1 MSSDDLLRAQ
11 RSLGR
16 ALDQA
21 RAGEDRALAQQVREA
36 GERLTRLLDGL
47 LRLSRMHQPENHA
60 FDQPTLETTAV
71 LRRLHDLLGVVRLV
85 TVSDQVYVNDVR
97 IRFDE
102 RIGSIDHLRD
112 DLARHG
118 AGGLRFEVPID
129 DPAVR
134 SLIRLLS
141 AAESCPRERFAA
153 QLQAAGLVAVTPLAF
168 HRFEVGTGNAAPS
181 SRASARDL
189 TGRLTTMVGEAWDA
203 MAGGRPPNP
212 LPLRRIVNELVEN
225 QGDDEL
231 VVGEAEALAGPDQW
245 YADHCL
251 RVASLAV
258 VIGRELGLPPASL
271 SDLGLCALFHD
282 VGYAHRLGGQPPG
295 FTEHGRAGLRILL
308 RQRGFHAAKVRR
320 LLATC
325 QHHRDYADPSGR
337 PSLDARI
344 LRVADDYDTLT
355 RARDGD
361 PPERPAKAVRRMLA
375 ASGTAYDPAAVQA
388 LVNHLGRW
396 PPGSWVLLSD
406 GRAGVVQSGA
416 RSEATFD
423 LPVVRVHFGET
434 GERLPTPLTVDL
446 ATTPLVV
453 LGDMAPP

>member
-1 MSSDDLLRAQ
+1 MSPDELLLAQ
-11 RSLGR
+11 RNLGR

-47 LRLSRMHQPENHA
+47 LRLSRIHQPDNHA
-60 FDQPTLETTAV
+60 FDQPTLETTVV
-71 LRRLHDLLGVVRLV
+71 LLRLYELLGVVRLV

-141 AAESCPRERFAA
+141 GAEACTRERFAA
-153 QLQAAGLVAVTPLAF
+153 QLQAAGLVAVTPLAL
-168 HRFEVGTGNAAPS
+168 HRFEVGKGDAAA
-181 SRASARDL
+181 ASHAPTRDL

-212 LPLRRIVNELVEN
+212 LPLRRLVNELVESA
-225 QGDDEL
+225 DDNRL
-231 VVGEAEALAGPDQW
+231 LAEETESLAGPDRW

-251 RVASLAV
+251 RVAALALI
-258 VIGRELGLPPASL
+258 IGRELGLPPVTL

-282 VGYAHRLGGQPPG
+282 VGYAFRLGGQPPS
-295 FTEHGRAGLRILL
+295 FAEHGRAGLRILL

-320 LLATC
+320 LLAAC
-325 QHHRDYADPSGR
+325 QHHRDYADPGGR
-337 PSLDARI
+337 PSLEARI

-355 RARDGD
+355 RAREGD
-361 PPERPAKAVRRMLA
+361 PPERPAKALSRMLA

-406 GRAGVVQSGA
+406 GRVGVVLSGA
-416 RSEATFD
+416 RSAATFD
-423 LPVVRVHFGET
+423 QPVVRVHFGEN
-434 GERLPTPLTVDL
+434 GARLPAPVTVDL
-446 ATTPLVV
+446 ATTPLAV
-453 LGDMAPP
+453 LGDLSPP